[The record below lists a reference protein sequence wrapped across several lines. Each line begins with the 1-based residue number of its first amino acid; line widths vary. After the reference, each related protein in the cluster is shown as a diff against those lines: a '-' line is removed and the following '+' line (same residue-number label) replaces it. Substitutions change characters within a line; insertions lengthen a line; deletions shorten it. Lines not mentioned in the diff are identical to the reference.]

1 MVVLEES
8 PADIMARRAID
19 VFHNSVI
26 GSQVTSNTTLPNSLA
41 RNNARIISTWDGL
54 DDMDVDTAL
63 VCSTVLPVVRLSCCV
78 WNEVRFC
85 DRIDS

>member
-26 GSQVTSNTTLPNSLA
+26 GSQVTSNTTLPISPA
-41 RNNARIISTWDGL
+41 SSNARIISTWDGL
-54 DDMDVDTAL
+54 DDMDVDKAL
-63 VCSTVLPVVRLSCCV
+63 VCSTVLPMVSLSCCE
-78 WNEVRFC
+78 WSEVRFC
-85 DRIDS
+85 D

>member
-26 GSQVTSNTTLPNSLA
+26 GSQVTSNTNMSSSTA
-41 RNNARIISTWDGL
+41 RKDERIISTWDGL
-54 DDMDVDTAL
+54 DEMDVDEAL
-63 VCSTVLPVVRLSCCV
+63 VCSTALPVVSLSC
-78 WNEVRFC
+78 
-85 DRIDS
+85 

>member
-26 GSQVTSNTTLPNSLA
+26 GSQVTSNTTLPNSPA
-41 RNNARIISTWDGL
+41 RSNARIISTWDGL
-54 DDMDVDTAL
+54 DDMDVDEAL
-63 VCSTVLPVVRLSCCV
+63 VCSTALPVVSLSC
-78 WNEVRFC
+78 
-85 DRIDS
+85 

>member
-26 GSQVTSNTTLPNSLA
+26 GSQVTSNTTLPNSPA
-41 RNNARIISTWDGL
+41 RNNAHIISTWDGL
-54 DDMDVDTAL
+54 DDMDVDKAL
-63 VCSTVLPVVRLSCCV
+63 VCSTVLPVVSLSCCE
-78 WNEVRFC
+78 WSEVRFC
-85 DRIDS
+85 D